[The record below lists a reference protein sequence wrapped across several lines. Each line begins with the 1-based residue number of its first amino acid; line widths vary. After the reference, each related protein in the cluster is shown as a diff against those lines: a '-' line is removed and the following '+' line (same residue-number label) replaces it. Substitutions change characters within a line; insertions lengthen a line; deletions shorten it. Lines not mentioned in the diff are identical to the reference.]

1 MRMTIKRHQQ
11 ATATGSNND
20 NRNADSADVV
30 LLRLRDL
37 ADCRATIPYA
47 TSTAAGKE
55 VRRMGCEVPL
65 NAIA

>member
-1 MRMTIKRHQQ
+1 MSMTINRQQQ

-20 NRNADSADVV
+20 SRNAGCADVG
-30 LLRLRDL
+30 LLQLRDV

-47 TSTAAGKE
+47 TSTAPGKE